1 MESVSLIAYAKI
13 NLFLEVL
20 QRLENGYHLLD
31 SLMQSISLADR
42 IKITKNSGKKI
53 TMECNDESLPVDDGN
68 LVIRAAKLFFES
80 TGIENSGIHIVL
92 DKKIPVGAG
101 LAGGSADAAAVL
113 EGLNVLFDAKVEL
126 ETLCSLGAKLGA
138 DVPFCIKRGTC
149 HAKGIGEILEK
160 VDKLPE
166 CIILVAIGDERI
178 CTKWAFEQI
187 DTVENRKINKS
198 DLILSSLKK
207 GKIEDVCRHMY
218 NAFQTVSPHRE
229 EIKSIMQ
236 EYCIE
241 KPIMSG
247 SGPSVFSIFTDEVKA
262 KFTYDRLVGE
272 GYRTFMCH
280 PV

>member
-1 MESVSLIAYAKI
+1 MESVNLIAYAKI

-20 QRLENGYHLLD
+20 QRLENGYHMLD

-42 IKITKNSGKKI
+42 IKIIKNDSKSI
-53 TMECNDESLPVDDGN
+53 TMECNDKSLSLDDDN
-68 LVIRAAKLFFES
+68 LVIRAAKMFFEY

-113 EGLNVLFDAKVEL
+113 EGLNLLFDANAEL
-126 ETLCSLGAKLGA
+126 DELCSLGANLGA

-149 HAKGIGEILEK
+149 HAKGIGEVLER

-178 CTKWAFEQI
+178 CTKWAFEQL
-187 DTVENRKINKS
+187 DTVKNRKINKS

-207 GKIEDVCRHMY
+207 GKIEDICRHMY
-218 NAFQTVSPHRE
+218 NAFQTVSPHKE

-262 KFTYDRLVGE
+262 KFAYDRLVGE
-272 GYRTFMCH
+272 GYRAFICK